1 MRPRPARV
9 ALGAAL
15 LSLAGPAVG
24 GEWVVD
30 TEGSRVVV
38 HVFRAGL
45 LRAFAHDHHLVP
57 ERWRGR
63 ATLDPERIEAVEGEV
78 VVDAASLRDGQR
90 SLSAEDR
97 AEVERQVAEEVLDA
111 ARFPEV
117 RFHLTG
123 FEPSREPSRAGSSR
137 GILRGRL
144 TLRGVERPLTV
155 PGEVDRGADRIA
167 VRGRTEIS
175 RKDFGVEVP
184 SVALGA
190 VTVEDRVEIEF
201 SLLLVPAG
209 D

>member
-1 MRPRPARV
+1 MSPRPAQV
-9 ALGAAL
+9 VLGAAL
-15 LSLAGPAVG
+15 LALAGPAAG

-30 TEGSRVVV
+30 TEGSRIVV

-63 ATLDPERIEAVEGEV
+63 ATLDPERIEAVEGDV

-97 AEVERQVAEEVLDA
+97 AEVERQVADEVLEA
-111 ARFPEV
+111 SRFPEV
-117 RFHLTG
+117 RFHLTA
-123 FEPSREPSRAGSSR
+123 FEPSPGASRAGPVR
-137 GILRGRL
+137 GTLRGRL
-144 TLRGVERPLTV
+144 SLRGVERALALS
-155 PGEVDRGADRIA
+155 GEVDRAVDRIT
-167 VRGRTEIS
+167 VRGRVEIS
-175 RKDFGVEVP
+175 RKAFGVEVP
-184 SVALGA
+184 SAALGA